1 MKNSAILQTG
11 IEWIKRRVKKRLEQG
26 QEEEIKRT
34 IRKMSEKGMS
44 VAEIA
49 NILDMAEEEVRER
62 LKA

>member
-44 VAEIA
+44 VAAIA